1 MLWWNKLSHCFVQNK
16 KLHLSF
22 FVDPKSL
29 ILELILDPIPF
40 FWRTIMYAIIKH
52 LIETAY
58 LYHNLCT
65 YKNVPEKRHWCS
77 SELWWCIIKTQKRV
91 DDTFSFV
98 TLYGWTNTMKTFHY
112 QLLRKYDTTHS
123 YIEYMKRI
131 SFHLKTAVHVDEER
145 NDKWRGSWP
154 PTPPNKQISQ
164 ITPTTGSDFSDTT
177 NHFMMKHIV
186 MLFSFKNH
194 NLSLCFI
201 FRFEVSHFGAK
212 FVTTSVLLLTI
223 TYIIIKHFIAASCMY
238 HNTP

>member
-123 YIEYMKRI
+123 YIEYMKENFFSPENGCACGWGEEWQVTRFLTPYTPQQTDI
-131 SFHLKTAVHVDEER
+131 TEHPHHWFGFFRHHQSFYDE
-145 NDKWRGSWP
+145 
-154 PTPPNKQISQ
+154 
-164 ITPTTGSDFSDTT
+164 
-177 NHFMMKHIV
+177 
-186 MLFSFKNH
+186 
-194 NLSLCFI
+194 
-201 FRFEVSHFGAK
+201 
-212 FVTTSVLLLTI
+212 
-223 TYIIIKHFIAASCMY
+223 TYCNVVFF
-238 HNTP
+238 